1 MAHPNEDRFRAGY
14 AAFQTGDMDAL
25 RNEYLTS
32 DVVWHSPG
40 NNPLSGDHKGIDDVL
55 ANFGKTMEVTGGTF
69 RVELHDV
76 LANDEHGVALATASG
91 ERNGKRIEDNYA
103 HVVHFRDGKV
113 AESWTHQWDPNK
125 VDELFS

>member
-14 AAFQTGDMDAL
+14 EAFQTGDMDAL
-25 RNEYLTS
+25 RNEYLAP
-32 DVVWHSPG
+32 DIVWHSPG
-40 NNPLSGDHKGIDDVL
+40 NNPLSGTDKGVDEVL
-55 ANFGKTMEVTGGTF
+55 ANFGKTMELTGGTF

-76 LANDEHGVALATASG
+76 LANDEHGVALATVSG

-103 HVVHFRDGKV
+103 HVVHFRDGKIT
-113 AESWTHQWDPNK
+113 ESWIHNWDPNK